1 MAVVACNYA
10 HLYSGAFSWQVE
22 LRSPIGSDV
31 TSVQV
36 SVISGKATCSG
47 SVVSESKG
55 ADPVREPVQGQGLV
69 AVEFVSDSSN
79 PLEYKISVACP
90 TTSSGQT
97 NAASLGNGISI
108 ESPLMPAKAVGEN
121 LSGTQRYPAPETD
134 PDNGVTG
141 TVQISW
147 KLSRN

>member
-1 MAVVACNYA
+1 MAIVSCNYA
-10 HLYSGAFSWQVE
+10 HLYSGTFGWQID
-22 LRSPIGSDV
+22 LQSPIGSDV

-36 SVISGKATCSG
+36 GVISGKATCSG
-47 SVVSESKG
+47 SIESKSKG
-55 ADPVREPVQGQGLV
+55 VDPVREPVQGPGLF
-69 AVEFVSDSSN
+69 AVEFVADSGH
-79 PLEYKISVACP
+79 PLAYKISVACP

-108 ESPLMPAKAVGEN
+108 ESPLMPAKVVGEN

-134 PDNGVTG
+134 PDNGVAG

-147 KLSRN
+147 QLNR